1 MILQVWR
8 LSENSGDDN
17 LGLACTE
24 QGLVLGRTPLIER
37 RDGRFVV
44 RERNELEH
52 LLSRAYRTKLNI
64 DRLMPGLATV
74 AAALNAND
82 QALARIAA
90 VHLRVPDLPDQAARD
105 EIESADALIKYAGN
119 QGGGSVWNSALHP
132 RDIFKA
138 SPDDPKHPGWPAGT
152 EGGRGGQFRP
162 KDGSDV
168 VIAQDIKERIRR
180 IEARQALRTEA
191 LAVLRL
197 AAELAVDAVPGIG
210 LAADAA
216 TLIDMA
222 NTIAEL
228 KKLKIDADAAI
239 EFVRYGPYSLEELQV
254 SSNYEEF
261 SSYGDFIKDAA
272 HIALI
277 VKRFGRAGSGNQ
289 YHHIVTQGGANTKI
303 PPEQLQNT
311 DNVIPLPT
319 LLHEAVNGEYSRHR
333 QGTNMTEYQW
343 LQTQPYDVQRE
354 EGLEISAEIAYLEV
368 GNPGTWTSRRLPWK
382 LMTPSFN
389 WEQNWTRGWIIIS
402 RRFHQWTVSHSLRRC
417 SPESK

>member
-1 MILQVWR
+1 MIYQVWR

-24 QGLVLGRTPLIER
+24 QGLVLGRTALIEH

-52 LLSRAYRTKLNI
+52 LLSCAYRTRLNL
-64 DRLMPGLATV
+64 DRLMPGLETV

-105 EIESADALIKYAGN
+105 EIESADALIKYVGN
-119 QGGGSVWNSALHP
+119 QGGGSVWNSALH
-132 RDIFKA
+132 RREIFKA

-152 EGGRGGQFRP
+152 EGGRGGRFRP
-162 KDGSDV
+162 KDGSDA

-197 AAELAVDAVPGIG
+197 AAELLVDAVPGIG
-210 LAADAA
+210 FAADAA

-239 EFVRYGPYSLEELQV
+239 EFVKYGPYSLEELQV

-272 HIALI
+272 NIAFI
-277 VKRFGRAGSGNQ
+277 IKRFGGAGSGNQ

-303 PPEQLQNT
+303 PQEQLQNT

-319 LLHEAVNGEYSRHR
+319 LLHEAVNAEYSRR
-333 QGTNMTEYQW
+333 WKKTTMTKYEW
-343 LQTQPYDVQRE
+343 LQTQSYDVQRE
-354 EGLEISAEIAYLEV
+354 EGLKI
-368 GNPGTWTSRRLPWK
+368 
-382 LMTPSFN
+382 
-389 WEQNWTRGWIIIS
+389 
-402 RRFHQWTVSHSLRRC
+402 LR
-417 SPESK
+417 ELHILK

>member
-1 MILQVWR
+1 MMHKVWR
-8 LSENSGDDN
+8 LSETSGDDN

-24 QGLVLGRTPLIER
+24 QGLRLGRTALIER

-44 RERNELEH
+44 RERAELER
-52 LLSRAYRTKLNI
+52 LLSRAYRRALAVN
-64 DRLMPGLATV
+64 RLMPGLATV
-74 AAALNAND
+74 ASALNAND
-82 QALARIAA
+82 QGLARIAA
-90 VHLRVPDLPDQAARD
+90 VHLRIPDLPEQAARN
-105 EIESADALIKYAGN
+105 EMEAEDALIK
-119 QGGGSVWNSALHP
+119 SVRQRQLTHEI
-132 RDIFKA
+132 RKA

-162 KDGSDV
+162 KDGSEA
-168 VIAQDIKERIRR
+168 VIAQDVIDRIRR
-180 IEARQALRTEA
+180 IKARRALRTEA

-197 AAELAVDAVPGIG
+197 AAELLVDAVPGIG
-210 LAADAA
+210 LVAEAA

-239 EFVRYGPYSLEELQV
+239 EFVKHGPYSLEELQV

-272 HIALI
+272 YLALL

-289 YHHIVTQGGANTKI
+289 YHHIVTQGGANNKI
-303 PPEQLQNT
+303 PAERLQNT

-319 LLHEAVNGEYSRHR
+319 LLHEAVNGQYSRFDDAK
-333 QGTNMTEYQW
+333 GMTIYQW

-354 EGLEISAEIAYLEV
+354 EGLKI
-368 GNPGTWTSRRLPWK
+368 
-382 LMTPSFN
+382 
-389 WEQNWTRGWIIIS
+389 
-402 RRFHQWTVSHSLRRC
+402 LR
-417 SPESK
+417 ELHILK

>member
-1 MILQVWR
+1 MIHRVWR

-24 QGLVLGRTPLIER
+24 QGLMLGRTALIEQ

-44 RERNELEH
+44 RERAEIER
-52 LLSRAYRTKLNI
+52 LLSRAYRKQLSV
-64 DRLMPGLATV
+64 DRIMSGLATV
-74 AAALNAND
+74 TAALNAND
-82 QALARIAA
+82 QGLARIAA
-90 VHLRVPDLPDQAARD
+90 VHLRIPDLPDLAARD
-105 EIESADALIKYAGN
+105 AMEAEDVLIKCLR
-119 QGGGSVWNSALHP
+119 QRELKDEI
-132 RDIFKA
+132 RKA

-162 KDGSDV
+162 KDGSDA
-168 VIAQDIKERIRR
+168 VIAQDVIERIQR
-180 IEARQALRTEA
+180 IEARRALRTEA

-197 AAELAVDAVPGIG
+197 AAELMADAVPGIG

-239 EFVRYGPYSLEELQV
+239 EFVKHGPYSLEELQV
-254 SSNYEEF
+254 SSDYEEF

-272 HIALI
+272 YIALV
-277 VKRFGRAGSGNQ
+277 VKRFGGAGSGNQ

-303 PPEQLQNT
+303 PAEQLQNT

-319 LLHEAVNGEYSRHR
+319 LLHEAVNADYSSRWKD
-333 QGTNMTEYQW
+333 TTMTKYEW

-354 EGLEISAEIAYLEV
+354 EGLKI
-368 GNPGTWTSRRLPWK
+368 
-382 LMTPSFN
+382 
-389 WEQNWTRGWIIIS
+389 
-402 RRFHQWTVSHSLRRC
+402 LR
-417 SPESK
+417 ELHILK